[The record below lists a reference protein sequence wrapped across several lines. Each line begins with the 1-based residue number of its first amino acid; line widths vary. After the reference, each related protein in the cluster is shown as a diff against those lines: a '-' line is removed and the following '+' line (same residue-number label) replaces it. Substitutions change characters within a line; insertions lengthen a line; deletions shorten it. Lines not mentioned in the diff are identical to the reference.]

1 MSKICIKFQVGCIFF
16 FLLPDCL
23 KLISS
28 IMVKREVAGRHKN
41 VIDIFWG

>member
-1 MSKICIKFQVGCIFF
+1 MSKISIKFQGCFIFF
-16 FLLPDCL
+16 FSLLPDCL

-41 VIDIFWG
+41 VIDIF

>member
-1 MSKICIKFQVGCIFF
+1 MSKISIEFQGCIFF
-16 FLLPDCL
+16 LLLPDCL

-41 VIDIFWG
+41 VIDIF

>member
-1 MSKICIKFQVGCIFF
+1 MSKISIEFRGCCIFF
-16 FLLPDCL
+16 RLLPDCL

-41 VIDIFWG
+41 VIDIF